1 MATKKLTRSTNK
13 ILAGVCGG
21 IAEYFDVDPTVIRIG
36 YVALSFFSAAFP
48 GLILY
53 IIMMLVMPEK
63 SQDKNDGFEDAEVVK

>member
-21 IAEYFDVDPTVIRIG
+21 IAEYFDVDPTIIRIS
-36 YVALSFFSAAFP
+36 YAALSFYSAAFA

-63 SQDKNDGFEDAEVVK
+63 DKNDGFEEAEVVK

>member
-21 IAEYFDVDPTVIRIG
+21 IAEYFDVDPTIIRIC
-36 YVALSFFSAAFP
+36 YAALSLLSAAFP

-53 IIMMLVMPEK
+53 IIMMLIMPEK
-63 SQDKNDGFEDAEVVK
+63 DKNDRFEDAQFVE